1 LLPLLLRLLLHLA
14 MNHQKQLTRL
24 LLLRLMRLPAKLQ
37 LMLRLMRLQQL
48 MLLLLLRPRL
58 RLMRLPAMLQLMK
71 RLLLR
76 RLQRWTQMT
85 R

>member
-1 LLPLLLRLLLHLA
+1 LLPLLLRLLLHLP

-37 LMLRLMRLQQL
+37 LMKRLMR
-48 MLLLLLRPRL
+48 
-58 RLMRLPAMLQLMK
+58 
-71 RLLLR
+71 R